1 MKMLAL
7 AIAITAEAFKN
18 KLDRGGKPY
27 ILHCLY
33 VLHKTH
39 GSEDKKCAAV
49 MHDLIEDTDWTYE
62 MLREEGFSERVI
74 DILKLLT
81 HDKTEPYMDY
91 VKRLAHDS
99 DAKDIKKSDLEHNSK
114 ITRLKDVTKK
124 DFDRIEKY
132 HIAYKYLS

>member
-1 MKMLAL
+1 
-7 AIAITAEAFKN
+7 
-18 KLDRGGKPY
+18 
-27 ILHCLY
+27 
-33 VLHKTH
+33 
-39 GSEDKKCAAV
+39 
-49 MHDLIEDTDWTYE
+49 
-62 MLREEGFSERVI
+62 
-74 DILKLLT
+74 
-81 HDKTEPYMDY
+81 MDY

>member
-1 MKMLAL
+1 MK
-7 AIAITAEAFKN
+7 ITVNEV
-18 KLDRGGKPY
+18 GY
-27 ILHCLY
+27 ILNAAKIA
-33 VLHKTH
+33 VSDHK
-39 GSEDKKCAAV
+39 SE
-49 MHDLIEDTDWTYE
+49 
-62 MLREEGFSERVI
+62 FRVI

-91 VKRLAHDS
+91 VKRLAHDP

-132 HIAYKYLS
+132 HLAYKYLS